1 MQQGSAD
8 TPVFEIASER
18 DPEGIF
24 IVRVRGELDIS
35 HEEDLRSELNRGV
48 AGSNAGIVV
57 DLTDCEFIDSSGVR
71 ALLLGREAQRAEGNG
86 EPGLVIGS
94 GNSQIV
100 RILSVMGVDEAIPVR
115 STLDEAIA
123 ELAP

>member
-1 MQQGSAD
+1 MQQGPAD

-18 DPEGIF
+18 DSDGVF

-35 HEEDLRSELNRGV
+35 HEEELRAELSRGV
-48 AGSNAGIVV
+48 AESNGGIVV

-71 ALLLGREAQRAEGNG
+71 ALLLGREAQNADGDG
-86 EPGLVIGS
+86 DGGLVIASGS
-94 GNSQIV
+94 TQIV

-115 STLDEAIA
+115 PTVEEAIA
-123 ELAP
+123 EL

>member
-18 DPEGIF
+18 FPEGIF

-35 HEEDLRSELNRGV
+35 HEEELRAELNRGV
-48 AGSNAGIVV
+48 AENNGGIVV

-71 ALLLGREAQRAEGNG
+71 ALLLGREAQEAGGNG
-86 EPGLVIGS
+86 EGPGLVIAS
-94 GNSQIV
+94 GNAQIV
-100 RILSVMGVDEAIPVR
+100 RVLSVMGVDEAIPVR
-115 STLDEAIA
+115 PTLDEAIA
-123 ELAP
+123 EL

>member
-1 MQQGSAD
+1 MQQGPTD

-18 DPEGIF
+18 DPDGVF

-35 HEEDLRSELNRGV
+35 HEKELRTELNRGV
-48 AGSNAGIVV
+48 AENNGGIVV

-71 ALLLGREAQRAEGNG
+71 ALLLGREAQRADADG
-86 EPGLVIGS
+86 ETRLVIASGS
-94 GNSQIV
+94 TQIV

-115 STLDEAIA
+115 PTVEEAVA
-123 ELAP
+123 ELDV